1 MTKLSSEIKYRL
13 LLAISQEI
21 SRSLDLPDV
30 LKHLVAYVRTAVGYD
45 AAGIFV
51 LNRRVSITADA
62 GANLI
67 AGMATVGFAADPNP
81 DDEMLGSGKG
91 IVGHV
96 ILTGETVIAPDVGRD
111 PRYVCGRQSTRSEIA
126 VPITS
131 NTRVIGALN
140 LESDSFDAY
149 SSEDAELLE
158 FFATAAALAI
168 EKAMLHHQALE
179 TERLRHQLDIAREVQ
194 TCLLPGRPPSVSG
207 YDIAGV
213 CLSSLE
219 IGGDYFDYLPFRDGR
234 LGLVI
239 ADVSGK
245 GVPAALIMATFRAAL
260 RTEIRREHN
269 IPRVLGEV
277 NGILRHSM
285 GSSRF
290 VTAVCGVLDPRD
302 GSMTYVNCGHNPPVL
317 LRADGTRTLLDHGVG
332 ALGLFRGAPPD
343 TATVMLAPEDVLVFY
358 TDGVVETW
366 DSHDNDYGLPRLEQV
381 VRQSADLDA
390 GAVIDRIV
398 ASTQA
403 FTGRTSYDDDFTVMI
418 VRRTDGASRAH
429 PQA

>member
-13 LLAISQEI
+13 LLAISEEI

>member
-1 MTKLSSEIKYRL
+1 MTKLSSETKYRL
-13 LLAISQEI
+13 LLAISEEI

-30 LKHLVAYVRTAVGYD
+30 LRHLVSYVRTAVGYD

-51 LNRRVSITADA
+51 LNRRVSIAVGA

-81 DDEMLGSGKG
+81 DDQMLASGKG

-96 ILTGETVIAPDVGRD
+96 IRTGETVIAPDVGLD

-126 VPITS
+126 VPIIS
-131 NTRVIGALN
+131 NTQVIGALN
-140 LESDSFDAY
+140 LESDSSDAY

-194 TCLLPGRPPSVSG
+194 SCLLPGGPPRLSG

-219 IGGDYFDYLPFRDGR
+219 IGGDYFDYIPFRDGR

-277 NGILRHSM
+277 NRILRHSM